1 MTIRESEVEGDI
13 RKYAKKRGWWQCK
26 FTSPSLR
33 GVPDRIFI
41 RKGRHIFIEV
51 KRPGEKA
58 TTQQAKRHADMRAK
72 GAEVYVVDNAE
83 DAYAILE

>member
-1 MTIRESEVEGDI
+1 MTIRESKVESDI
-13 RKYAKKRGWWQCK
+13 RKYAEKRGWWQCK

-41 RKGRHIFIEV
+41 RAGRHVFIEV
-51 KRPGEKA
+51 KRPGKKA
-58 TTQQAKRHADMRAK
+58 TAQQKKRHVDMREK
-72 GAEVYVVDNAE
+72 GAEVYVIDCVE